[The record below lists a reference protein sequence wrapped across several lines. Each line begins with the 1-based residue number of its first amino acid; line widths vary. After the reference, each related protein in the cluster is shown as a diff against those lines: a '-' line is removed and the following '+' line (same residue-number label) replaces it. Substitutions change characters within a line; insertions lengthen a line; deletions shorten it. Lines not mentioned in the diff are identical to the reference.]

1 VAGMNRRLHRW
12 SPSAL
17 LLAGWLCVFLGERSF
32 SGSTT
37 GWTLEFVGAALLLA
51 GLGFRIAEH
60 LRSASLASRALLGGA
75 AAAVGAVLAY
85 EATAFLPDGVWTSV
99 AWGACLA
106 LGLSA
111 ASVTAALEFAVAP
124 VAHNPTYE
132 ARRVRSAAERG
143 LGFGLFCLVLLSAN
157 FLATQHDVRLRWGA
171 AGRSRPS
178 PEARDAVQSLD
189 APVDVWLFFPRGNE
203 VAPIVQDYLQPLE
216 DDSTFLTVRTVD
228 HALAGELAE
237 TAQVND
243 NGFLAVVRGDVAESV
258 RIGTTETAARG
269 SLRRLDRSF
278 AEALLRVTSVR
289 KVAYFTEGHGE
300 RPTRPRATRDGRA
313 SARVLRRQLEAL
325 QYEVRPLGLEEGLA
339 DRVPE
344 DADVVFV
351 LGPEQAFLPAE
362 ERALLSHLKGG
373 GRLFVALDAGETS
386 PLPQLL
392 SAAGLAFDPTV
403 LANPRAH
410 VQLTQTRADRMAI
423 ATNAVE
429 QHPATDRLAAN
440 RGLYTVFLRSGAL
453 AITEEPGGHGLKT
466 ETLVRSLPGTFA
478 DADGSL
484 SPQRGEDVGSVP
496 LMAAVTSTVTP
507 DEDGGRMVVLAD
519 VDVVSDDLIQL
530 IQGNALLLVDA
541 LRWLQRDSE
550 PVLALPEDDDVKIV
564 HRREE
569 DLAIFYGT
577 TFGIPLLVLIL
588 GWWAQRRRPR

>member
-1 VAGMNRRLHRW
+1 MNRRLHRW
-12 SPSAL
+12 SPNAL

-37 GWTLEFVGAALLLA
+37 GWTLDAVGAALLLA

-60 LRSASLASRALLGGA
+60 LRSASLASRVLLGGA
-75 AAAVGAVLAY
+75 VAAVGAVLAY

-99 AWGACLA
+99 AWGFCLA

-111 ASVTAALEFAVAP
+111 ASVTAAIEFAVAP
-124 VAHNPTYE
+124 VAYNPTYE
-132 ARRVRSAAERG
+132 ARRVRTAAERG

-203 VAPIVQDYLQPLE
+203 VAPIVQDYLQPLADE
-216 DDSTFLTVRTVD
+216 SAFLTVRTVD
-228 HALAGELAE
+228 HALAGEVAE
-237 TAQVND
+237 TAQVDD

-278 AEALLRVTSVR
+278 VEALLRVTSVR

-300 RPTRPRATRDGRA
+300 RPTRPRAARDGRA

-362 ERALLSHLKGG
+362 ERALLSHLKAG

-453 AITEEPGGHGLKT
+453 ATTEEPGGHGLKT

-507 DEDGGRMVVLAD
+507 GEDGGRMVVLAD

-541 LRWLQRDSE
+541 LRWLQRDSD